1 MEKSEEKPPNEEDE
15 DSDDGDIEAQI
26 QRELAGMQPV
36 KDKTKKRPVE
46 VTRLEMPCGEFFV
59 SYDGATVQ
67 GLALAE
73 KLRRQYQD

>member
-46 VTRLEMPCGEFFV
+46 VTRLEMPCGAFFV

-67 GLALAE
+67 GLALDE
-73 KLRRQYQD
+73 KL